1 MVKIY
6 IIIVT
11 QIRFIAGL
19 PIEELKQFCEIDDVE
34 LGKWKHESS
43 FTKARFVRQKT
54 YIEMINDKMEITCSG
69 MPKTCY
75 KYVTWDNF
83 RTGFTCGGKLMYK
96 HVKGGVILE
105 DSEFTIKEEKI
116 LNNIR
121 KLQEN

>member
-1 MVKIY
+1 MEKIY
-6 IIIVT
+6 IIIVI

-19 PIEELKQFCEIDDVE
+19 SIEELKMFCEIDDVE
-34 LGKWKHESS
+34 LGKWKHESTFS
-43 FTKARFVRQKT
+43 KARFVRQKT
-54 YIEMINDKMEITCSG
+54 YIEIINKNMEITCSG

-83 RTGFTCGGKLMYK
+83 KTGFKCGGKLMYR

-116 LNNIR
+116 LNNIH
-121 KLQEN
+121 KLQ